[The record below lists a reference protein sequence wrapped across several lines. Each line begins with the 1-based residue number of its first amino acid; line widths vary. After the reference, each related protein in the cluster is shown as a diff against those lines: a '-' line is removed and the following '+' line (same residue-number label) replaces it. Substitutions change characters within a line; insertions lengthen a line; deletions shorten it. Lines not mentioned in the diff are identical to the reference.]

1 MKEKRIII
9 RLFGKFEILIDGELV
24 LENINQSKKTR
35 DFLAY
40 LILHKDKAVTHT
52 ELFENLWLD
61 DENANP
67 ENALRTLLYRY
78 RKTLEEKGID
88 ELKDSVISNTGSYQ
102 WNPDVPCQIDVFE
115 FETLYEKVKNMD
127 INDADRIKLATDAM
141 NLYTADLLT
150 VADETSW
157 VIPNSVYYHDLYLSN
172 IFLLID
178 SLKEKKNYQEIIR
191 VCKTALDIDLFEDR
205 LHLELIQALMHV
217 GQNRAAL
224 SQFQATSDLYY
235 QHLGV
240 APSDNIRALYKN
252 IIQIGQ
258 DMEMDIKKIQETI
271 DREDDKQGA
280 FVCEY
285 EIFKNIYHLQ
295 NRLLERSGGAFFI
308 SLLTLNNMYD
318 KEIDPLVVDHVMK
331 KLLSITQRNLRKGD
345 TIARYSSMQ
354 YVIMLPLVNYE
365 TGKIVMERIKKAFY
379 GEYVKLP
386 VMLTY
391 KLRPLGQNRKDMKDL
406 MSPDK

>member
-1 MKEKRIII
+1 
-9 RLFGKFEILIDGELV
+9 
-24 LENINQSKKTR
+24 
-35 DFLAY
+35 
-40 LILHKDKAVTHT
+40 
-52 ELFENLWLD
+52 
-61 DENANP
+61 
-67 ENALRTLLYRY
+67 
-78 RKTLEEKGID
+78 
-88 ELKDSVISNTGSYQ
+88 
-102 WNPDVPCQIDVFE
+102 
-115 FETLYEKVKNMD
+115 
-127 INDADRIKLATDAM
+127 
-141 NLYTADLLT
+141 
-150 VADETSW
+150 
-157 VIPNSVYYHDLYLSN
+157 
-172 IFLLID
+172 
-178 SLKEKKNYQEIIR
+178 
-191 VCKTALDIDLFEDR
+191 
-205 LHLELIQALMHV
+205 
-217 GQNRAAL
+217 
-224 SQFQATSDLYY
+224 
-235 QHLGV
+235 
-240 APSDNIRALYKN
+240 
-252 IIQIGQ
+252 
-258 DMEMDIKKIQETI
+258 MDIKKIQETI

>member
-1 MKEKRIII
+1 
-9 RLFGKFEILIDGELV
+9 
-24 LENINQSKKTR
+24 
-35 DFLAY
+35 
-40 LILHKDKAVTHT
+40 
-52 ELFENLWLD
+52 
-61 DENANP
+61 
-67 ENALRTLLYRY
+67 
-78 RKTLEEKGID
+78 
-88 ELKDSVISNTGSYQ
+88 
-102 WNPDVPCQIDVFE
+102 
-115 FETLYEKVKNMD
+115 
-127 INDADRIKLATDAM
+127 
-141 NLYTADLLT
+141 
-150 VADETSW
+150 
-157 VIPNSVYYHDLYLSN
+157 
-172 IFLLID
+172 
-178 SLKEKKNYQEIIR
+178 
-191 VCKTALDIDLFEDR
+191 
-205 LHLELIQALMHV
+205 
-217 GQNRAAL
+217 
-224 SQFQATSDLYY
+224 
-235 QHLGV
+235 V